1 MYPPWLKPY
10 GMEQP
15 DVYGMVGGMYIYVHN
30 LVTTTIQTTVDLWL
44 VYNSSRAYAYG
55 RYGVSWLGF
64 NSKIVLSLDDLGV
77 PPI

>member
-1 MYPPWLKPY
+1 
-10 GMEQP
+10 MEQP

-55 RYGVSWLGF
+55 RYGVS
-64 NSKIVLSLDDLGV
+64 
-77 PPI
+77 